1 MIIKKE
7 GYLINFVDE
16 INDNFFIF
24 EMESKG
30 YFYGCSVELNSHE
43 IYHLNF
49 YDTARFYQDAIDEI
63 SESNSYFYEE
73 NVVLLEKVTLENI
86 INTIDKLY
94 KKIFLAEWLNLDFRK
109 NSRRS
114 SEK

>member
-16 INDNFFIF
+16 INDSFFIF

-30 YFYGCSVELNSHE
+30 YFYGCSVKLNSNE
-43 IYHLNF
+43 VYHLNF
-49 YDTARFYQDAIDEI
+49 YDTARFYQDATDEI
-63 SESNSYFYEE
+63 SSNGYFYEE

-86 INTIDKLY
+86 IKTIDKLY
-94 KKIFLAEWLNLDFRK
+94 KKNIF
-109 NSRRS
+109 SRMVRL
-114 SEK
+114 EI

>member
-16 INDNFFIF
+16 IND
-24 EMESKG
+24 
-30 YFYGCSVELNSHE
+30 
-43 IYHLNF
+43 NF

-86 INTIDKLY
+86 INTIISFI
-94 KKIFLAEWLNLDFRK
+94 KKIFLAEWLDLDFRK

>member
-16 INDNFFIF
+16 INDDFFIY

-43 IYHLNF
+43 IYQLNF
-49 YDTARFYQDAIDEI
+49 YDTARFYQDVIDEI

-86 INTIDKLY
+86 INTISVY
-94 KKIFLAEWLNLDFRK
+94 QRNVKI
-109 NSRRS
+109 
-114 SEK
+114 

>member
-16 INDNFFIF
+16 IND
-24 EMESKG
+24 
-30 YFYGCSVELNSHE
+30 
-43 IYHLNF
+43 NF

-94 KKIFLAEWLNLDFRK
+94 KKNIF
-109 NSRRS
+109 SRMVRFGF
-114 SEK
+114 

>member
-1 MIIKKE
+1 MTIKKE

-94 KKIFLAEWLNLDFRK
+94 KKNIF
-109 NSRRS
+109 SRMVRFGFQ
-114 SEK
+114 EK